1 MECGHKRIILKKNKD
16 EIKLKKKEGGNKY
29 FSVSIVT
36 R

>member
-1 MECGHKRIILKKNKD
+1 VRSQKDYIKKNKD
-16 EIKLKKKEGGNKY
+16 EIKLKKEEGGNKY